1 MVMLRSRRRRTAN
14 FVCALAA
21 AGATSVLVT
30 MPATAAPRSA
40 IVLASSDTTRGT
52 ALVERFFDLLQDGNV
67 KGLKALLSSGF
78 QLQGADGGY
87 LDKQEFVADPPDV
100 ESYDLSNVKVTRAG
114 DVLVVRYD
122 VQAVVTIDGVSQSRD
137 PAPRLSVFVH
147 GKRGW
152 QLVAHA
158 NFNVPAEEPAQ

>member
-1 MVMLRSRRRRTAN
+1 
-14 FVCALAA
+14 VCALVVVGA
-21 AGATSVLVT
+21 AGLAVAP
-30 MPATAAPRSA
+30 PATAVTHTSRSA
-40 IVLASSDTTRGT
+40 ASSDTTRGT
-52 ALVERFFDLLQDGNV
+52 ALVERFFDLLRDGDT
-67 KGLKALLSSGF
+67 KGLKTLLSAGF

-137 PAPRLSVFVH
+137 PAPRLSVFVR
-147 GKRGW
+147 GKRDW

-158 NFNVPAEEPAQ
+158 NFNVPAEEPSQ